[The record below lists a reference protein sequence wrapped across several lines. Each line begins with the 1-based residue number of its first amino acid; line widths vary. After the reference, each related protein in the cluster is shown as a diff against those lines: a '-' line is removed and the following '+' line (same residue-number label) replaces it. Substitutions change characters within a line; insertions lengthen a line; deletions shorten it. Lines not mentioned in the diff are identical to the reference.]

1 MQHEL
6 YEVTSFKIVGPFKLY
21 IEFDDGTSQE
31 IDFEPVLRGKL
42 YGPLRDRSLFRQVT
56 LDPEAHT
63 LVWPNGADFDP
74 ETLRNWPLYRN
85 AWIDAARSMAQ
96 REAESTAT

>member
-6 YEVTSFKIVGPFKLY
+6 YEVTAFKIVGPYRLY
-21 IEFDDGTSQE
+21 IEFDDGTSRE
-31 IDFEPVLRGKL
+31 IDFEPILHDTI
-42 YGPLRDRSLFRQVT
+42 YGPLRDRALFRQVT

-74 ETLRNWPLYRN
+74 ETLRNWPLYRS
-85 AWIDAARSMAQ
+85 AWIEAAMSLAQ
-96 REAESTAT
+96 REAESTVP